1 MKKYFA
7 FFILCIIISG
17 CGVSTGIGMG
27 VGVGLGS
34 HSSIGLSTGVMVPVE
49 SLSND
54 GQYKKFYEDNYK
66 TLVKRYNTAKANKNV
81 TLYEIREIRIK
92 MTALR
97 QEVNTNWKNIEK
109 NRAYI
114 DSFNKKIDPYLSR
127 LKLYEATSQW

>member
-81 TLYEIREIRIK
+81 TLSEIKEIRIK